1 MARMPTSTDRSA
13 TGSDVSPPRRRGGG
27 FVSHAKLIGA
37 ITLLSRLLGLGRE
50 MVAAAFFGAGP
61 IWSAFTVAFT
71 IPNLFRKLFGEGAL
85 SAAFI
90 PMYARMVGSGGR
102 NEEQSAEDGEA
113 TPPEH
118 ALFAAAS
125 VNLLVY
131 MLTAITLLGEL
142 VLAGI
147 WLFADLG
154 RPDYELAVVL
164 TAIMLPYVVLIC
176 GAAFLGGILNVHE
189 RFAAPAAA
197 SVLLNLCLIAAIAA
211 GAVIFD
217 LDTDEGRAAA
227 TIWLGVA
234 VVVSG
239 VLQVLMLWPSLRRVG
254 FRFRPGASAL
264 TPATKRM
271 LLVSLPVVLSAG
283 VLQISV
289 LLDRSIAFFLA
300 EAEEGA
306 ASFWFLGWQVAY
318 PMAEG
323 AAARLAWA
331 QYLYQFPLGV
341 FAIALATAIFPKL
354 SRDAAHH
361 EGRND
366 DFRDGLRRGIEAALF
381 IGLPAS
387 AGLVLVAEPAVRVM
401 FERGR
406 FTPDD
411 TQWTALSTAIYSA
424 AIWAFSLQQIINR
437 AYYALHDT
445 VTPLVWAGINLALN
459 LAIELPLI
467 WTPLGEAGM
476 AAGTLASFSVQS
488 IAMLWL
494 LSRRLGGIGLR
505 RSVAPIA
512 KMVIA
517 TVLMTAA
524 CLLLRLIPGWPAG
537 TGLRDSALQL
547 GAVMV
552 VGAATYFGIVRLLGV
567 RMR

>member
-1 MARMPTSTDRSA
+1 M
-13 TGSDVSPPRRRGGG
+13 
-27 FVSHAKLIGA
+27 SHAKLIGA

-90 PMYARMVGSGGR
+90 PMYARMVGSGSR
-102 NEEQSAEDGEA
+102 KEARSAENGEA
-113 TPPEH
+113 TPPAED

-131 MLTAITLLGEL
+131 MLTAITLVGEL

-211 GAVIFD
+211 SAVVFD

-234 VVVSG
+234 VVISG

-254 FRFRPGASAL
+254 FRFRLSVPAL

-289 LLDRSIAFFLA
+289 LLDRGIAFFLA
-300 EAEEGA
+300 EAEAEEGA
-306 ASFWFLGWQVAY
+306 GYFQFLGWQVAY

-323 AAARLAWA
+323 AAARLSWA

-366 DFRDGLRRGIEAALF
+366 DFRDGLRGGIEAALF

-406 FTPDD
+406 FTPVD
-411 TQWTALSTAIYSA
+411 THWTALSTAIYSA

-494 LSRRLGGIGLR
+494 LSRRVEGIGLR

-517 TVLMTAA
+517 TVLMAAA
-524 CLLLRLIPGWPAG
+524 CLLLRLVPGWPAG

-547 GAVMV
+547 AAVMV
-552 VGAATYFGIVRLLGV
+552 VGAAIYFGAVRLLGV